1 MEWTYMDIIIAII
14 GAATSLSIA
23 VFGAIYL
30 NVNNVKLQNRKLK
43 EEHYV
48 NYITALHLLA
58 ENNNDKKTM
67 ENYTLHRDKIFIIA
81 SNEVINAILKYEKDG
96 VGQPPAQ
103 HDALLTQIYLLIRKD
118 LKIKDK
124 NFPTLSLK

>member
-1 MEWTYMDIIIAII
+1 MDIIIAII

-23 VFGAIYL
+23 VFGALYL

-58 ENNNDKKTM
+58 ENNNDEKAI

-81 SNEVINAILKYEKDG
+81 SNEVIKAILKYEKYG
-96 VGQPPAQ
+96 VGQPPVQ
-103 HDALLTQIYLLIRKD
+103 HDTLLTQIYQFIRKD

-124 NFPTLSLK
+124 DFPRLSLK

>member
-1 MEWTYMDIIIAII
+1 MNYMDIIIAII

-58 ENNNDKKTM
+58 ENNDKKTM

-81 SNEVINAILKYEKDG
+81 SNEVINAILEYEKYG
-96 VGQPPAQ
+96 VGQPSAQ
-103 HDALLTQIYLLIRKD
+103 HDAFLTQIYTSIRKD

-124 NFPTLSLK
+124 DFPTISLK